1 MKHTMTSIYVC
12 PATRTPLQLS
22 ITERV
27 GDEVVTGQLVSENG
41 LIFEIKQGVPDFTY
55 PKQLPSSDLAAKQW
69 YDSNADV
76 YDEYLP
82 LTFKTFDVDE
92 PAVRGALVDKLRLEP
107 EHKVL
112 ELGAGTGRDSL
123 LIAQRL
129 SEKGA
134 LYLQDISLSIF
145 EKSFQKLEGS
155 SVLTEFH
162 LGNASYLPFPDQYFD
177 AVFHFGGLN
186 TFSDITRFFSECV
199 RVTKVGGRIVVGDE
213 SMPVWLRDTDFAKI
227 LMNSNPH
234 YRYDLPL
241 AHLPIEARNVKL
253 EWIIGGVFYVIDFD
267 VGSGTP
273 TANFDFEIPG
283 PRGGTHRT
291 RYFGHMEGV
300 TPAAK
305 LLAQKAQSLSGKSMH
320 RWLDDAI
327 TEAAQREIDA
337 AGKLK

>member
-1 MKHTMTSIYVC
+1 MKPTMTSIYIC
-12 PATRTPLQLS
+12 PVTRTPLQLFT
-22 ITERV
+22 TEMV
-27 GDEVVTGQLVSENG
+27 GDEVVAGHLVSENG
-41 LIFEIKQGVPDFTY
+41 LIFEIKQGIPDFTY
-55 PKQLPSSDLAAKQW
+55 PQQLPSSDLAAKQW
-69 YDSNADV
+69 YDANAHV

-92 PAVRGALVDKLRLEP
+92 SAVRNTLVDKLRLKP

-112 ELGAGTGRDSL
+112 ELGAGTGRDSV

-129 SEKGA
+129 SENGA
-134 LYLQDISLSIF
+134 LYLQDISLAIF
-145 EKSFQKLEGS
+145 EKSFQKLEVS
-155 SVLTEFH
+155 DVPTEFH
-162 LGNASYLPFPDQYFD
+162 LGNASFLPFPDQYFD

-234 YRYDLPL
+234 YCYDLPL
-241 AHLPIEARNVKL
+241 AHLPTEARNVKL

-291 RYFGHMEGV
+291 RYFGHLEGV
-300 TPAAK
+300 TPSAK
-305 LLAQKAQSLSGKSMH
+305 LLAQKAQSISGKSMH

-327 TEAAQREIDA
+327 TEAAQREINITE
-337 AGKLK
+337 KLK